1 MPCGTRK
8 PGDFCW
14 VNMLT
19 SHSDEA
25 REFFGKLLGWTYAEL
40 PGQGHLVQVGGRNI
54 GGLFDLASPNTPPG
68 TPPYIGVMVKV
79 ENADAMVEKVTALG
93 GKARPAFDIMDQG
106 RMSVCH
112 DPNGAE
118 FDIWEPKQGPGT
130 DVDSTQH
137 GAPSWYETYTTDVS
151 RATKF
156 YSALFGWTP
165 EIKPMPGF
173 DYTVFKLGDQFVG
186 GLMSI
191 QPHMGAM
198 RPQWATYFTVK
209 DADETAGLAVELG
222 GKVCVP
228 AQDIPEVGRFC
239 GITSPHGVVFY
250 VIKYT
255 T

>member
-1 MPCGTRK
+1 
-8 PGDFCW
+8 
-14 VNMLT
+14 V
-19 SHSDEA
+19 
-25 REFFGKLLGWTYAEL
+25 LGWTYDEL
-40 PGQGHLVQVGGRNI
+40 PGLGHLVKVAGRDI

-118 FDIWEPKQGPGT
+118 FDIWEPKKGSGT

-137 GAPSWYETYTTDVS
+137 GAPSWYETLTTDVT

-156 YSALFGWTP
+156 YTTLFGWTP

-191 QPHMGAM
+191 LPHMGAM
-198 RPQWATYFTVK
+198 RPHWATYFTVK
-209 DADETAGLAVELG
+209 NADETARLAAGLGA
-222 GKVCVP
+222 KICVP
-228 AQDIPEVGRFC
+228 VQDIPQVGRFC
-239 GITSPHGVVFY
+239 GITSPQGVTFY
-250 VIKYT
+250 VIQYT
-255 T
+255 S